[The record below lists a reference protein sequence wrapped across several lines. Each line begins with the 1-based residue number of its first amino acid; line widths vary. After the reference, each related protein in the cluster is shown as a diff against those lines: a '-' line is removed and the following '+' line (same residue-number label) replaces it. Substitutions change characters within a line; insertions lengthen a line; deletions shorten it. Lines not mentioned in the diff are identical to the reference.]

1 MKNLISQL
9 PPAHGFG
16 LGYHAALVRHNL
28 FKTVGQA
35 RDFIFIRGGVNNE
48 HHFVLS
54 VRFQNLFSF

>member
-1 MKNLISQL
+1 L

-16 LGYHAALVRHNL
+16 LGYHAALIRHNL

-35 RDFIFIRGGVNNE
+35 RDFTFIRGGVNNE